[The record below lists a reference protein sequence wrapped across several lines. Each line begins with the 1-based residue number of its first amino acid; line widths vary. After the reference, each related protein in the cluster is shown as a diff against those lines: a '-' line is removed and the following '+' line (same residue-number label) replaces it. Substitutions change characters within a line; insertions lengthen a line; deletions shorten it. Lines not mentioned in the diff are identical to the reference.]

1 MLIRWEIRLLI
12 CVEDMLR
19 HQRRGTVIE
28 ALDIGNFLFAD
39 PDRLA
44 GRGVFGDQMRRSLF
58 DVEHSDLRSFGVGVE
73 RVRRDLTSESS

>member
-19 HQRRGTVIE
+19 HQRRGAVIE

-44 GRGVFGDQMRRSLF
+44 GRGVFGD
-58 DVEHSDLRSFGVGVE
+58 
-73 RVRRDLTSESS
+73 